1 MRAPVRFS
9 GCSCC
14 CRGEKRCACVRGC
27 VHARAK
33 PSKAH
38 KCAAHRFTPSRAPTT
53 DVAIAAGCVACASG
67 YGRDMCRSTDDTTR
81 TCPNTTYD
89 LCTATRALS
98 GVSTHW
104 PRRHSLSAVRSTPG
118 VAQSLQQSR
127 RRCGSVLVQMWA
139 SPGADVGESRRRCGS
154 VRVQLW
160 AQSRRRCGRVPAQM
174 WAEPDC
180 LRTYC
185 RRLLARTRAVET
197 TALTTQTHR
206 RRCAHRRRRRRR
218 ADPRRS

>member
-1 MRAPVRFS
+1 MRVPNHPNHTSALRTAS
-9 GCSCC
+9 
-14 CRGEKRCACVRGC
+14 RRH
-27 VHARAK
+27 VHRPPTWPLQPDAW
-33 PSKAH
+33 PAH
-38 KCAAHRFTPSRAPTT
+38 KRIWP
-53 DVAIAAGCVACASG
+53 
-67 YGRDMCRSTDDTTR
+67 R
-81 TCPNTTYD
+81 TCAVRRYDAHVPNTTYN

-104 PRRHSLSAVRSTPG
+104 LRRHSLSAVRSAPG

-127 RRCGSVLVQMWA
+127 RRCGSVRVQMWA

-154 VRVQLW
+154 VRVQMW
-160 AQSRRRCGRVPAQM
+160 AQSRRRCGPSPGADVGPVPAQM

-206 RRCAHRRRRRRR
+206 RCCAHRRRRRRR

>member
-1 MRAPVRFS
+1 MRVPNHPNHTSALRTA
-9 GCSCC
+9 SC
-14 CRGEKRCACVRGC
+14 RH
-27 VHARAK
+27 VHRPPAWPLQPDAW
-33 PSKAH
+33 PAH
-38 KCAAHRFTPSRAPTT
+38 KRVWPRHVPF
-53 DVAIAAGCVACASG
+53 
-67 YGRDMCRSTDDTTR
+67 DDATR

-89 LCTATRALS
+89 RCTATRALS

-139 SPGADVGESRRRCGS
+139 SPGAVVGPVPAQMWASPGADVGESRRRCGP
-154 VRVQLW
+154 
-160 AQSRRRCGRVPAQM
+160 VPAQM
-174 WAEPDC
+174 WADPDC